1 MKKIKY
7 LYIGVLST
15 VLSGLFTSCENY
27 LDVNENPNYPGESQ
41 VTITSLLPSAFTGS
55 ASVMGYQY
63 QLYGGMWSLVIRPDS
78 SGFR

>member
-15 VLSGLFTSCENY
+15 VLSGMFTSCENY

-41 VTITSLLPSAFTGS
+41 VTVTSLLPSAFTGS
-55 ASVMGYQY
+55 AA
-63 QLYGGMWSLVIRPDS
+63 
-78 SGFR
+78 